1 MPRILQKREL
11 SDEDTLFV
19 LDCPDIARAC
29 APGQFVIVRHGEGG
43 ERIPLTIADSSAPDG
58 TITIIF
64 KKIGL
69 STKLL
74 GILEEGGELD
84 DVAGPLGSPTHLEN
98 FGTVVC
104 IGGGV
109 GIAPLHAIAK
119 GMARAG
125 NTVIAILGARTA
137 DLLLMEDE
145 MAAIAEE
152 VLVTTDDGSKG
163 VKGFGTDELSRLI
176 EEGRN
181 IDLVVAAGPVVMM
194 KAVCDLTREFEI
206 PTVVSLNPIMVDGTG
221 MCGGCRVS
229 VGGETKFAC
238 VDGPEFDGHLVDF
251 DLLMQRQRTYL
262 DEEKESVERCRALDS
277 LDEGRKGNS
286 ARG

>member
-1 MPRILQKREL
+1 MALIITKREL

-19 LDCPDIARAC
+19 LACPDIARKHR
-29 APGQFVIVRHGEGG
+29 PGQFVIVRHGEGG
-43 ERIPLTIADSSAPDG
+43 ERIPLTIADSDAREG

-74 GILEEGGELD
+74 GLLEQGEEID
-84 DVAGPLGSPTHLEN
+84 DVAGPLGTPTHLEK

-109 GIAPLHAIAK
+109 GVAPLHAIAK
-119 GMARAG
+119 GMAESG
-125 NTVIAILGARTA
+125 NSVVAILGARMA
-137 DLLLMEDE
+137 SLLILEDE
-145 MAAIAEE
+145 MEAIADE
-152 VLVTTDDGSKG
+152 VLITTDDGSKG
-163 VKGFGTDELSRLI
+163 IKGFGTDELSRLI
-176 EEGRN
+176 EEGRS

-194 KAVCDLTREFEI
+194 RAVCELTREFEI

-229 VGGETKFAC
+229 IGGETKFAC

-251 DLLMQRQRTYL
+251 DLLIQRQRTYI
-262 DEEKESVERCRALDS
+262 DEERHSLHECRALQEKQRTDA
-277 LDEGRKGNS
+277 EE
-286 ARG
+286 